1 MGPAR
6 SCGVGTGSGP
16 HPTAAPRRRRKDVH
30 RPRGFSLTLRDL
42 ADQRGPWNSARNGLG
57 RAGQGRTMTTQGP
70 RGCTTFSR
78 RGGAVELPLFP
89 LSTVLYPGLSIPLHV
104 FEDRYREMFGRVLD
118 GGRRFGVVAIVHGH
132 EVGGSSISHPIGCV
146 AEVRE
151 VRRHPDGRLDVVARG
166 ERRFRIEGVTQAAPY
181 IVASVA
187 TLGEATGESATE
199 RILPAARLFNR
210 YVATLLEIAGEDE
223 IEQVDL
229 PDDPV
234 TASYLVAAG
243 LQVDLAYKQHLL
255 AIPSA
260 AERLRAEAALL
271 RRELALLD

>member
-1 MGPAR
+1 
-6 SCGVGTGSGP
+6 
-16 HPTAAPRRRRKDVH
+16 
-30 RPRGFSLTLRDL
+30 
-42 ADQRGPWNSARNGLG
+42 
-57 RAGQGRTMTTQGP
+57 
-70 RGCTTFSR
+70 
-78 RGGAVELPLFP
+78 VELPLFP
-89 LSTVLYPGLSIPLHV
+89 LSTVLYPGLPIPLHV
-104 FEDRYREMFGRVLD
+104 FEERYREMFGRVLE

-132 EVGGSSISHPIGCV
+132 EVGGSAVYHPVGCV

-243 LQVDLAYKQHLL
+243 LQVDLADKQHLL

-271 RRELALLD
+271 RRELALLDHLGIAGPARLTVSFSLN